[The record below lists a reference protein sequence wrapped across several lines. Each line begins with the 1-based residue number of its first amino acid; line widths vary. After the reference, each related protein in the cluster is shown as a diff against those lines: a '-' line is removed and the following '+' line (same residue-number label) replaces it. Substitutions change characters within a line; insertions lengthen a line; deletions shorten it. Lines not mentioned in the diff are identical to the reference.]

1 MRTER
6 ARNIIERVEAVMACC
21 RIPGPLPVALKAL
34 QAARR
39 VYWSLNRKLIE
50 QAGEER
56 GLVTYLR

>member
-1 MRTER
+1 M
-6 ARNIIERVEAVMACC
+6 ERVEAVMAFC
-21 RIPGPLPVALKAL
+21 RIPGPLPPVALKAL